1 MDERD
6 EDIHIDLAPVLM
18 DLSVSKLVRLA
29 NLAMNRLTMR
39 DWGEI
44 FGAIDVRANVD
55 FVTNLPPCT
64 CHPDDRP
71 PGRCRRKYA
80 ASECQADASR
90 TSAERG
96 NGRDGE

>member
-44 FGAIDVRANVD
+44 FHAIDVRPSIAFVD
-55 FVTNLPPCT
+55 TPPSCT

-71 PGRCRRKYA
+71 AGRCQRRYA
-80 ASECQADASR
+80 AS
-90 TSAERG
+90 
-96 NGRDGE
+96 